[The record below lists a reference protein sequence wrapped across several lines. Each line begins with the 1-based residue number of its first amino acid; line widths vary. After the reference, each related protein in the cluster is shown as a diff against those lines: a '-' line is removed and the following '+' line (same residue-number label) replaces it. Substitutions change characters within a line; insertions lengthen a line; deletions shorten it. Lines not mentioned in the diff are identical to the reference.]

1 MSLPYRP
8 NVGIALFNA
17 QGLPGG
23 YQIVGVWVSENGK
36 ETWIAFPKSVQ
47 VSCVGNSVSPP
58 VAEAL
63 VGANCSH
70 LIATQVAA

>member
-1 MSLPYRP
+1 MTVSTSEDESRRGPP
-8 NVGIALFNA
+8 NVRSTSEIAK
-17 QGLPGG
+17 P
-23 YQIVGVWVSENGK
+23 VWVSENGK